1 MADVVGLAVGAALL
15 LAVLSVL
22 VIVLPKFEPAPH
34 QPTPEEIDAR
44 VHQEN
49 LKARTAYRQ
58 GSILIVDPDSCTD
71 YAFDNWTGNVRFKN
85 EVDCDDR
92 VAKMQKSQTETS
104 VERMRTVVQGFR
116 R

>member
-15 LAVLSVL
+15 IAVLSVL
-22 VIVLPKFEPAPH
+22 VIVLPKFQPTPH

-44 VHQEN
+44 VHREN

-58 GSILIVDPDSCTD
+58 GSILIVDPESCTD
-71 YAFDNWTGNVRFKN
+71 YAFDNWTGNVRFQN
-85 EVDCDDR
+85 EVDCDER
-92 VAKMQKSQTETS
+92 VSKMQKSQSETS
-104 VERMRTVVQGFR
+104 VERMRTMVEGFR